1 MTKPNMRKEW
11 KDQMNGKPG
20 PLPKKLWYKQ
30 RIIDIYHEGFF
41 SEWRNAD
48 EIAFEVNKYYPAHWT
63 AFSKNAVHSYMK
75 RVPQLKLRHRKHG
88 KNAASLVS
96 EWREAGKE
104 GGNPATRQEQK

>member
-41 SEWRNAD
+41 DEWRNS
-48 EIAFEVNKYYPAHWT
+48 EQIAYEVNKYYPKAWT
-63 AFSKNAVHSYMK
+63 PLSKNAVHSYMK
-75 RVPQLKLRHRKHG
+75 RVRNLKLSHRIHG

-96 EWREAGKE
+96 EWRATGERREKPC
-104 GGNPATRQEQK
+104 NPESEK